1 MTTFRKNDVL
11 ADAAEPA
18 RRPMKVLVILGHPR
32 ADSLCGA
39 LADAF
44 CEGAHAAGVQLRR
57 LNLSALNFD
66 PSVQTPS
73 PNQQPLEEDLRLA
86 RESILWADH
95 LVFVYPTWWG
105 TVPALLKG
113 FLDRI
118 MAPEFAFRTCEGGIG
133 YQGLL
138 NGRSAQL
145 ITTMD
150 TPPLIHRLLYREP
163 GRNAMARATLG
174 FCGIR
179 PVRALA
185 FGSVKDATT
194 QQRQAWLVRAN
205 RQGRRLERGRIT
217 PMERLKHKAGA
228 WLRGLRL
235 QFYPMTWVA
244 YTTGG
249 LAASPSGVVFGNPI
263 FWIGYLCLFLLEV
276 ATVLINEVVDL
287 HTDRHNRFFSTFTGG
302 SRVLVEGLLSLRE
315 VKVGIVAALLG
326 FLASSVWVLSV
337 APAAPAVGIAVLG
350 MLAILAIGYT
360 APPLRLSYRG
370 WGEVDV
376 AVTHSIG
383 VLLCGHV
390 FLGGTWSDPLPWLLS
405 LPLLLAILPSIT
417 LSGIPD
423 LEADAGAAKRTL
435 AVRLGHTGALRVA
448 LVFTLLSAT
457 VAVAWQ
463 WMGLADGAFAGI
475 AFAIVPHAA
484 LLTWLLTRHIRSEK
498 SPGRI
503 DGLMAASLGYVLWFG
518 LIPLFRLAG

>member
-1 MTTFRKNDVL
+1 MAGDV
-11 ADAAEPA
+11 EST
-18 RRPMKVLVILGHPR
+18 RQPMKVLVILGHPR
-32 ADSLCGA
+32 IDSLCGA

-44 CEGAHAAGVQLRR
+44 CEGARAAGVQLRR
-57 LNLSALNFD
+57 LDLSTLDFD

-73 PNQQPLEEDLRLA
+73 PNQQPLEEDLRMA

-118 MAPEFAFRTCEGGIG
+118 MTPEFAFRTCEGGIG

-150 TPPLIHRLLYREP
+150 TPPLIYRLLYREP

-174 FCGIR
+174 FCGIH

-185 FGSVKDATT
+185 FGSVKDATAR
-194 QQRQAWLVRAN
+194 QRQAWLARAN
-205 RQGRRLERGRIT
+205 RQGRRLEQGRIT
-217 PMERLKHKAGA
+217 PVERLKHKAGA

-235 QFYPMTWVA
+235 QFYPMTWIA
-244 YTTGG
+244 YATGG
-249 LAASPSGVVFGNPI
+249 LAASPSSGVFGNPV

-287 HTDRHNRFFSTFTGG
+287 RTDRHNRFFSTFTGG

-315 VKVGIVAALLG
+315 VKAGIVAALLG
-326 FLASSVWVLSV
+326 FLASSVWLLSV
-337 APAAPAVGIAVLG
+337 ASSAPATVIAVLG

-360 APPLRLSYRG
+360 APPLMLSYRSL
-370 WGEVDV
+370 GELDV

-383 VLLCGHV
+383 VLLCGYV
-390 FLGGTWSDPLPWLLS
+390 FLGGIWNDPLPWLLS

-423 LEADAGAAKRTL
+423 LEADAMAAKRTL
-435 AVRLGHTGALRVA
+435 AVRLGRTGALWVA
-448 LVFTLLSAT
+448 LVFTLLSAV

-463 WMGLADGAFAGI
+463 SMGLAAGAFGGI
-475 AFAIVPHAA
+475 ALAVIPHGA
-484 LLTWLLTRHIRSEK
+484 LLSWLLYRHIRLDHP
-498 SPGRI
+498 PGRI

-518 LIPLFRLAG
+518 LVPLFQLAG